1 MKKLSNLL
9 VMAGAAALLFTL
21 AGNARAQQRPGGG
34 NFDPEQFRQRMME
47 TLRERF
53 EVKEDDAWKLISVRL
68 EKIME
73 LRRDAGG
80 GFGGF
85 RGRPPGGDGKQ
96 GDGKQAEGNDAGR
109 RSRGGFGGQPNP
121 DVEALQKALEAKA
134 SPEELKAKM
143 EKLRASRKAKE
154 TELEKAQDELRQIL
168 TVRQEAVALTMGFLK

>member
-1 MKKLSNLL
+1 MKKLSSLL

-34 NFDPEQFRQRMME
+34 NFDPEQFRQRMLE
-47 TLRERF
+47 QLRERF

-73 LRRDAGG
+73 LRREAGG

-96 GDGKQAEGNDAGR
+96 GEGSDAGR
-109 RSRGGFGGQPNP
+109 RSRSSFGGQPNP

-134 SPEELKAKM
+134 SSEELKAKM

-168 TVRQEAVALTMGFLK
+168 SVRQEAVALTMGFLK